1 MVPAAVT
8 RSLLG
13 CGVLVGAFYVAVG
26 VGQGLIRDGFSFARH
41 PLSVLANGP
50 GGWVQTANFVVSALM
65 VLAAV
70 AGMAR
75 VGAERSR
82 GMRGALVVYALGMIA
97 AAIFPTDPI
106 DGFPPGTPLGV
117 PTAISTSGLVHLV
130 AGAVTFVAMAVA
142 CWAGAR
148 TMAKRGERGLSRL
161 SLLAGFVVFLGFFG
175 GAAFSSSVGGVAGI
189 WLAVVMGWAW
199 LAIVSRYY
207 YYDQVSPTPSR

>member
-13 CGVLVGAFYVAVG
+13 YGVLAGPFYLALG

-41 PLSVLANGP
+41 PLSALANGP
-50 GGWVQTANFVVSALM
+50 GGWMQTANFVLTALM

-70 AGMAR
+70 VGIAR
-75 VGAERSR
+75 VSAKDSR
-82 GMRGALVVYALGMIA
+82 GMRVALVVYALGMLV

-117 PTAISTSGLVHLV
+117 PTTISTTGLVHFV
-130 AGAVTFVAMAVA
+130 AGAVTFLAMAVA

-148 TMAKRGERGLSRL
+148 TLKRRGERGLARL

-189 WLAVVMGWAW
+189 WVAVVMGWAW
-199 LAIVSRYY
+199 LALVARYY
-207 YYDQVSPTPSR
+207 YRVSPDPSC

>member
-1 MVPAAVT
+1 MAPASVT

-13 CGVLVGAFYVAVG
+13 YGVLVGPFYLALG
-26 VGQGLIRDGFSFARH
+26 VGQGVVRDGFSFARH

-70 AGMAR
+70 AGVAR
-75 VGAERSR
+75 VDAGRSR

-97 AAIFPTDPI
+97 AAFFPTDPI

-117 PTAISTSGLVHLV
+117 PTTMSTSGLVHLI
-130 AGAVTFVAMAVA
+130 AGAVTFIAMAIA

-148 TMAKRGERGLSRL
+148 TMSKRAERGLARL
-161 SLLAGFVVFLGFFG
+161 SMLAGFVVFFGFFG
-175 GAAFSSSVGGVAGI
+175 GAAFSSNVGGVAGI
-189 WLAVVMGWAW
+189 WLAVVAGWAW

-207 YYDQVSPTPSR
+207 YRVAPNPSC

>member
-13 CGVLVGAFYVAVG
+13 YGMIVGPFYLALG

-41 PLSVLANGP
+41 PLSALANGA
-50 GGWVQTANFVVSALM
+50 GGWVQTANLALSALM

-70 AGMAR
+70 AGIAR
-75 VGAERSR
+75 VSAKDSR
-82 GMRGALVVYALGMIA
+82 GMRGALVVYALGMIT
-97 AAIFPTDPI
+97 AAIFPTDPM

-117 PTAISTSGLVHLV
+117 PTTISTTGIVHFI
-130 AGAVTFVAMAVA
+130 AGAVTFLAMAIA
-142 CWAGAR
+142 CWAGVR
-148 TMAKRGERGLSRL
+148 TMSKRGERGLSRL

-189 WLAVVMGWAW
+189 WVAVVMGWAW

-207 YYDQVSPTPSR
+207 YRVSPDPSC

>member
-13 CGVLVGAFYVAVG
+13 YGMLVGPFYLVLG

-50 GGWVQTANFVVSALM
+50 GGWVQTANFALSALM

-70 AGMAR
+70 VGIAR
-75 VGAERSR
+75 VTGASSR
-82 GMRGALVVYALGMIA
+82 VMRGALVVYALGMIV
-97 AAIFPTDPI
+97 AAIFPADPM

-117 PTAISTSGLVHLV
+117 PTTISTTGLVHFA
-130 AGAVTFVAMAVA
+130 AGGVGFLAMAVA

-148 TMAKRGERGLSRL
+148 TMSKRGERGLSRF
-161 SLLAGFVVFLGFFG
+161 SLFAGFVVFLGFFG
-175 GAAFSSSVGGVAGI
+175 GSVLASSVGVAGI

-207 YYDQVSPTPSR
+207 YRVSPAPNC

>member
-13 CGVLVGAFYVAVG
+13 YGMLAGPFYLALG

-41 PLSVLANGP
+41 PLSALANGP
-50 GGWVQTANFVVSALM
+50 GGWVQTANLALSALM

-70 AGMAR
+70 VGIAR
-75 VGAERSR
+75 VAAEGSR
-82 GMRGALVVYALGMIA
+82 ALRGALVVYALGMIA
-97 AAIFPTDPI
+97 AAIFPTDPM

-117 PTAISTSGLVHLV
+117 PTTISTTGLVHFI
-130 AGAVTFVAMAVA
+130 AGAVTFLAMAIA

-148 TMAKRGERGLSRL
+148 TMAKRGERELSRF

-189 WLAVVMGWAW
+189 WVAVVMGWAW
-199 LAIVSRYY
+199 LALVSRYY
-207 YYDQVSPTPSR
+207 YRVSPDPSC

>member
-13 CGVLVGAFYVAVG
+13 YGIIAGPFYLALG

-50 GGWVQTANFVVSALM
+50 GGWLQTANLVLSAVM

-70 AGMAR
+70 VGIAR
-75 VGAERSR
+75 VAAAGSR
-82 GMRGALVVYALGMIA
+82 ALRAALAVYALGMIV
-97 AAIFPTDPI
+97 AAIFPADPM

-117 PTAISTSGLVHLV
+117 PTTISTTGLVHFA
-130 AGAVTFVAMAVA
+130 AGAVTFLAMAIA

-148 TMAKRGERGLSRL
+148 TLSRRGERGLARFSV
-161 SLLAGFVVFLGFFG
+161 LAGFVVFLGFFAG
-175 GAAFSSSVGGVAGI
+175 SALASSVGGVAGI
-189 WLAVVMGWAW
+189 WVAVVMGWAW
-199 LAIVSRYY
+199 LAVVSRYY
-207 YYDQVSPTPSR
+207 YRISPDPSC

>member
-1 MVPAAVT
+1 MVPASVT

-13 CGVLVGAFYVAVG
+13 CGVLAGPFYLALG
-26 VGQGLIRDGFSFARH
+26 VGQGLVRDGFSFARH
-41 PLSVLANGP
+41 PLSALANGP
-50 GGWVQTANFVVSALM
+50 GGWVQTANFVVSALL
-65 VLAAV
+65 VLAAF

-75 VGAERSR
+75 VDAERSR

-97 AAIFPTDPI
+97 AAFFPTDPI

-117 PTAISTSGLVHLV
+117 PTTMSTSGVVHLI
-130 AGAVTFVAMAVA
+130 AGAVTFIAMAVA

-148 TMAKRGERGLSRL
+148 TMSKRGERGLSRF

-189 WLAVVMGWAW
+189 WLAVVTGWTW
-199 LAIVSRYY
+199 LAVVSRYY
-207 YYDQVSPTPSR
+207 YRLSPNPGS

>member
-1 MVPAAVT
+1 MAPAAVT

-13 CGVLVGAFYVAVG
+13 YGMVVGPFYLALG
-26 VGQGLIRDGFSFARH
+26 AGQGLLRDGFSFARH

-50 GGWVQTANFVVSALM
+50 GGWVQTANFVLSALM

-70 AGMAR
+70 AGIAR
-75 VGAERSR
+75 VGVERSR
-82 GMRGALVVYALGMIA
+82 AMRGALVVYALGMIA

-117 PTAISTSGLVHLV
+117 PTTMSTSGLVHLV
-130 AGAVTFVAMAVA
+130 AGAVTFIAMAIA

-148 TMAKRGERGLSRL
+148 TMSKRGERGLSRL
-161 SLLAGFVVFLGFFG
+161 SLLAGFVVFFGFFG

-189 WLAVVMGWAW
+189 WLAVVVGWAW
-199 LAIVSRYY
+199 LAIVSGHYY
-207 YYDQVSPTPSR
+207 RLSPNPSC

>member
-1 MVPAAVT
+1 MVPAAIT

-13 CGVLVGAFYVAVG
+13 FGMLVGPLYLALG
-26 VGQGLIRDGFSFARH
+26 VGQGLVRDGFSFARH

-50 GGWVQTANFVVSALM
+50 GGWVQTANFVLSALM

-70 AGMAR
+70 VGIAR
-75 VGAERSR
+75 VGAERAR
-82 GMRGALVVYALGMIA
+82 GMLVALAVYALGMIA

-117 PTAISTSGLVHLV
+117 PTTMSTSGLVHLI
-130 AGAVTFVAMAVA
+130 AGAVTFIAMAIA

-148 TMAKRGERGLSRL
+148 TMSKRGERGLSRF
-161 SLLAGFVVFLGFFG
+161 SLLAGFVVFLRFFG

-199 LAIVSRYY
+199 LATVSRYY
-207 YYDQVSPTPSR
+207 YRVAPNPSR

>member
-1 MVPAAVT
+1 MVPASVT
-8 RSLLG
+8 RSLLSF
-13 CGVLVGAFYVAVG
+13 GVLVGPFYLALG
-26 VGQGLIRDGFSFARH
+26 VGQGLVRDGFSFARH

-70 AGMAR
+70 AGIAR
-75 VGAERSR
+75 AGAERSR
-82 GMRGALVVYALGMIA
+82 GMRAALVVYALGMIA

-106 DGFPPGTPLGV
+106 DGFPPGTPLGI
-117 PTAISTSGLVHLV
+117 PTTMSTSGLVHLI
-130 AGAVTFVAMAVA
+130 AGAVTFIAMAIA

-148 TMAKRGERGLSRL
+148 TMSKRGERGLSRF
-161 SLLAGFVVFLGFFG
+161 SLLAGLVVFFGFFG

-207 YYDQVSPTPSR
+207 YYRVSPSPSG